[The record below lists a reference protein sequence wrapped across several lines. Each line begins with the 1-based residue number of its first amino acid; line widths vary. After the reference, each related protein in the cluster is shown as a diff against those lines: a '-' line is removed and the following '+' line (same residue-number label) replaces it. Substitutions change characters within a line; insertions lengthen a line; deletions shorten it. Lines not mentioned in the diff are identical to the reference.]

1 MKCMVKLSQS
11 ETGSESLRKLSHSE
25 SEMKWKE
32 NLRVMQKL
40 EVNHSEN
47 SHTQEM
53 KWKENLTV
61 RNGNQTAETEMN

>member
-1 MKCMVKLSQS
+1 MVKLSQS

-61 RNGNQTAETEMN
+61 RNGNQTAETEMD

>member
-1 MKCMVKLSQS
+1 
-11 ETGSESLRKLSHSE
+11 
-25 SEMKWKE
+25 MKWKE

-61 RNGNQTAETEMN
+61 RNRNQTAETEMN